1 MSFVPG
7 LEQVVVAETEVS
19 FVDGENGR
27 LVYRGEWAKD
37 LSEGRSFE
45 EVAYL
50 LWNGQLPSAE
60 ELEGS
65 QAIWSQQRELP
76 QEIQAVL
83 DAIPREVGMMSVL
96 RTAVSALES
105 LAYAYPPTVEQAAAV
120 TMKLPTIIAY
130 RYHRLKGTT
139 PVAPRSD
146 LGHTANYLYMLR
158 GVEPSPVHVRALEAY
173 LILLMEHGMNSSTFA
188 ARVIASTRS
197 DIVSSLTGAI
207 GALKGPLHGG
217 APSHV
222 MNMLRGI
229 GTKDQAEAWI
239 RNKLE
244 SDGRIMGFGHRVYK
258 TTDPRAVAL
267 RELALRLSASDPWL
281 ELAVHV
287 EEVAIRLLEEYKPG
301 KKLYTNV
308 EFYAAA
314 VMNAIEFEEELF
326 TPTFAVTRTVGWSAH
341 IIEAAQGRLIYPD
354 AAYIGKLPAAAAGAT
369 TP

>member
-1 MSFVPG
+1 MSIAPG

-50 LWNGQLPSAE
+50 LWYGRLPSSA
-60 ELEGS
+60 ELEE
-65 QAIWSQQRELP
+65 ATALWAEQRELP
-76 QEIQAVL
+76 LELKIII
-83 DAIPREVGMMSVL
+83 DAIPSHASMMSVL

-105 LAYAYPPTVEQAAAV
+105 PAFAYPPTVEQAAAI
-120 TMKLPTIIAY
+120 TMKLPTIIAH
-130 RYHRLKGTT
+130 RCHRLRGTQ
-139 PVAPRSD
+139 PVEPRTD
-146 LGHTANYLYMLR
+146 LGHTANYLYMLK
-158 GVEPSPVHVRALEAY
+158 GTEAAPVHVKALEAY

-197 DIVSSLTGAI
+197 DMISSLNGAI

-222 MNMLRGI
+222 MNMLKGI

-239 RNKLE
+239 RHKLE

-267 RELALRLSASDPWL
+267 RDIASQLSAGDPQL

-314 VMNAIEFEEELF
+314 VMNAIQFEEDLF

-354 AAYIGKLPAAAAGAT
+354 SAYIGKMPEEASIASRS
-369 TP
+369 